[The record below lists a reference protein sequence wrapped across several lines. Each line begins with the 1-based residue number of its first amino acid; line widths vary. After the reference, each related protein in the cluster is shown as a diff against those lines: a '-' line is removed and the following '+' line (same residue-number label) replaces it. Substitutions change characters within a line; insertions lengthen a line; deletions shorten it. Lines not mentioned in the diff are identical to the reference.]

1 MKTATAI
8 IVSLIVSLA
17 IFSLL
22 ESCYAQG
29 VSYAPYVGGDYGRTW
44 LASTGY
50 QIPAPAQS
58 TKSDLWYWGGG
69 PKGSIAFNGYLVPDL
84 RYIWKSENGTGYWA
98 GWKYPYANPYTI
110 GWHPAYGYP
119 YSPGSLYPSPYYYPS
134 DYLYG
139 GYAVRRLY

>member
-8 IVSLIVSLA
+8 MVSLIVSLA
-17 IFSLL
+17 IFTLA

-29 VSYAPYVGGDYGRTW
+29 ISYAPYVGGDYGRMW
-44 LASTGY
+44 LGSLGY

-58 TKSDLWYWGGG
+58 TQSDLWYWGSG
-69 PKGSIAFNGYLVPDL
+69 PKGSMAVNGYLVPDL
-84 RYIWKSENGTGYWA
+84 RYTWRTVNDTGYWA
-98 GWKYPYANPYTI
+98 GWNYPYASGWYPAYKYPYSFGSIYTR
-110 GWHPAYGYP
+110 
-119 YSPGSLYPSPYYYPS
+119 SYYYPP